1 MRSDDDEARGVAAQ
15 APVADLRCDGVPAT
29 SDRLPRLRHALARWA
44 EGTGLSGEQVDA
56 LTLAADEA
64 MSNVVSHAYE
74 QHPGTLDLRATHAPD
89 SGVTVVVRDRGRWRP
104 VADDPGPLH
113 GRGLLLIR
121 ALAQDVVIERGD
133 DGTTVS
139 MTWAP
144 RRTTAATS
152 AGD

>member
-1 MRSDDDEARGVAAQ
+1 MRSEDDEASGVAAR
-15 APVADLRCDGVPAT
+15 APIADLRCEDIPAT

-64 MSNVVSHAYE
+64 MSNVVSHAYQQ
-74 QHPGTLDLRATHAPD
+74 QHGTLDLWAVHEPER
-89 SGVTVVVRDRGRWRP
+89 GVTVVVRDRGQWRP
-104 VADDPGPLH
+104 VPEDPGPLH

-121 ALAQDVVIERGD
+121 ALAQDVVIEHGTA
-133 DGTTVS
+133 GTTVS

-144 RRTTAATS
+144 RTS
-152 AGD
+152 SD